1 MLWRKVAR
9 RNRKILLIITM
20 ALRQLQVFQIKME
33 LKA

>member
-20 ALRQLQVFQIKME
+20 ALRQLQVLEMKV
-33 LKA
+33 